1 MNFKLGNDDITLK
14 YEYTLGWVI
23 MYLLFL
29 FIYLK
34 TSKEKKNKE
43 NLIKFYNV
51 KGIFYSARKNK
62 INVNILIIHWKTT
75 QYCLRGPWNSIFVTT
90 SILIYIDLFNC
101 IIKFYQI
108 TNNWRVTP
116 LANFLLQGEFKIE

>member
-23 MYLLFL
+23 YTLLLLL

-34 TSKEKKNKE
+34 TSREKKQ

-51 KGIFYSARKNK
+51 KGIFYSAENR
-62 INVNILIIHWKTT
+62 INVNILIIHSKTT
-75 QYCLRGPWNSIFVTT
+75 QYCLRGPK
-90 SILIYIDLFNC
+90 FN
-101 IIKFYQI
+101 FR
-108 TNNWRVTP
+108 NNININ
-116 LANFLLQGEFKIE
+116 LY